1 MKSERHAKILQLI
14 LKTPIETQEELQ
26 EKLREEKIYVTQ
38 ATISRD
44 IKELRLIKVQ
54 DNNGKYKYVTAE
66 NDKSN
71 NISFKFH
78 SIFSES
84 VIKVDQAQNIIVVKC
99 YNGMANAA
107 CAALDSIHWDGLVG
121 TLAGDDTIFVLM
133 KDETSTIQLA
143 SQLKKLIKSRTKSKN
158 EEDV

>member
-26 EKLREEKIYVTQ
+26 EKLHEEKIYVTQ

-54 DNNGKYKYVTAE
+54 DNNGKYKYVTAG

-71 NISFKFH
+71 DISFKFH
-78 SIFSES
+78 AIFSES
-84 VIKVDQAQNIIVVKC
+84 VIRVDHSQNIIVVKC

-133 KDETSTIQLA
+133 KDETYAIELA
-143 SQLKKLIKSRTKSKN
+143 TQLKKMIKHKVKSV
-158 EEDV
+158 EE